1 MPTPQQIT
9 PLSQKMSMCNAVT
22 LDFLEK
28 CLDKD
33 PGKRWT
39 CEQLL
44 RHPYFENFNFKI
56 DDGDAHQFEKM
67 TREKS
72 RSVTQNSMSLPQ
84 LMKPAT
90 PTKPTQQRSKVDHHL
105 PTI

>member
-1 MPTPQQIT
+1 
-9 PLSQKMSMCNAVT
+9 MCNAIT

-44 RHPYFENFNFKI
+44 RHAYFENFSFKI
-56 DDGDAHQFEKM
+56 DDGDQHL
-67 TREKS
+67 TRDKL
-72 RSVTQNSMSLPQ
+72 RSLSYNTPSLPQ
-84 LMKPAT
+84 LSKQASA
-90 PTKPTQQRSKVDHHL
+90 TKPTQQRSKVDHHL